1 MWGNTALLHWEEMP
15 NPLVEGGNSLSP
27 ESSSG
32 RFGENRPMIIF
43 DIEGVLINGEFFPEL
58 AKLLG
63 VEEEVTE
70 ITLKGIRGEIEWKQ
84 GLMQRIEKVKG
95 TPYETCL
102 KVCDSLPY
110 TPGAK
115 EICKHLKQQGWTI
128 VVVSGGPTLL
138 SNRVA
143 RELNVDHVYANDLIF
158 KEGRLETMDIYVDA
172 DKSAPVKS
180 LVQEM
185 SLKKEHIVTVIDGAN
200 DLKLLGI
207 AGVSIAFNAS
217 PIIEKHATHRIKIKD
232 LKQILPILEDLPEPT
247 IKIRKD
253 H

>member
-1 MWGNTALLHWEEMP
+1 MP
-15 NPLVEGGNSLSP
+15 NAFNDGGNP
-27 ESSSG
+27 PFPGFSSKGS
-32 RFGENRPMIIF
+32 GENRPMIIF
-43 DIEGVLINGEFFPEL
+43 DIEGVLIDGEFFPEL

-115 EICKHLKQQGWTI
+115 EICRHLKQQGWII
-128 VVVSGGPTLL
+128 VAVSGGPTLL

-143 RELNVDHVYANDLIF
+143 KELNVDYVYANDLIF
-158 KEGRLETMDIYVDA
+158 KEDRLETMDVYVDA

-185 SLKKEHIVTVIDGAN
+185 GLKKEHIVTVIDGAN

-207 AGVSIAFNAS
+207 AGTSIAFNAS
-217 PIIEKHATHRIKIKD
+217 RIIEERATHKIKVKDLRQVLPLIENLPKPIIRVR
-232 LKQILPILEDLPEPT
+232 ED
-247 IKIRKD
+247 
-253 H
+253 

>member
-1 MWGNTALLHWEEMP
+1 
-15 NPLVEGGNSLSP
+15 
-27 ESSSG
+27 
-32 RFGENRPMIIF
+32 MIIF

-70 ITLKGIRGEIEWKQ
+70 ITLKGIRGEIDWKQ
-84 GLMQRIEKVKG
+84 GLMQRIEKVNG

-115 EICKHLKQQGWTI
+115 EICRHLKQQGWTI
-128 VVVSGGPTLL
+128 VAVSGGPTLL

-143 RELNVDHVYANDLIF
+143 KELNVDHVYANDLIF
-158 KEGRLETMDIYVDA
+158 KEDRLETMDVYVDA

-185 SLKKEHIVTVIDGAN
+185 GLKKEHIVTVIDGAN

-207 AGVSIAFNAS
+207 AGISIAFNAS
-217 PIIEKHATHRIKIKD
+217 QIIEERATHKIKVKD
-232 LKQILPILEDLPEPT
+232 LRHVLPLIESRPKPT
-247 IKIRKD
+247 IRVRED
-253 H
+253 